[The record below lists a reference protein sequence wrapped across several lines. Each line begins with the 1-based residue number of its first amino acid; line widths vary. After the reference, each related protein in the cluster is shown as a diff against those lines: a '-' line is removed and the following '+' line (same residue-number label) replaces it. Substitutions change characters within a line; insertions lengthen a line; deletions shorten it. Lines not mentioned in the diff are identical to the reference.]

1 MGVTVRDCARG
12 GVYNAGGTV
21 TVSDSIFADIDAGS
35 SGAAITN
42 EGGGELS
49 VQRSAFERNLNGAIL
64 SVGPTTISDSAFTS
78 NRGDSAGGGAI
89 NHTKTLR
96 VSRCRFDDN
105 QAAAGGAIY
114 TAGDLTVEDSI
125 FHRNQATL
133 FEGGAIQLFNQTQSP
148 SSVTVR
154 ASTFEEN
161 AAIRGGGAVRCDAPN
176 GACTLENVTFSR
188 NAATQTG
195 GSTELSVK
203 NGAVVVTHATVMAG
217 GSPAIERAGG
227 SLTLRNSIVTD
238 GGCTGGVTDGGGNVQ
253 DQPGLCAAGFHDGDP
268 ALFALADNG
277 GATPTHEIRAGSAA
291 REIATTN
298 CLPTDQRGVARPT
311 TGCDAGAFQVGAVPL
326 LARLVPN
333 RTAAGGP
340 DLTIVVHGA
349 SFLRNTTRVLWNGS
363 ELPAVATSPTELLVS
378 VPAALIANPGVATVT
393 IENPNP
399 PVPDGGPATTSLP
412 FTIDEATV
420 PPPPPPPP
428 STPEQPVPPP
438 PPQEPPPPRPAPGRP
453 LRRAH
458 ELRRRAVRPRAGTH
472 AGPLLRSHRPRP
484 EARQAAAGGARQ
496 GQYLRHHRAQRRR
509 QEAGPLPPQG
519 PRAARQGTPPRRR
532 QEGRQDHA
540 GLQDHHHRGDRQPRD
555 RRRGAGRP
563 LRGWP

>member
-1 MGVTVRDCARG
+1 M
-12 GVYNAGGTV
+12 
-21 TVSDSIFADIDAGS
+21 
-35 SGAAITN
+35 
-42 EGGGELS
+42 
-49 VQRSAFERNLNGAIL
+49 
-64 SVGPTTISDSAFTS
+64 
-78 NRGDSAGGGAI
+78 
-89 NHTKTLR
+89 
-96 VSRCRFDDN
+96 
-105 QAAAGGAIY
+105 
-114 TAGDLTVEDSI
+114 
-125 FHRNQATL
+125 
-133 FEGGAIQLFNQTQSP
+133 
-148 SSVTVR
+148 R

-161 AAIRGGGAVRCDAPN
+161 AATRGGGAVRCDAPN

-188 NAATQTG
+188 NVATQTG
-195 GSTELSVK
+195 GGTELSVK

-291 REIATTN
+291 RGIATTN
-298 CLPTDQRGVARPT
+298 CLPTDQRGVARPA

-326 LARLVPN
+326 LARLVPD

-340 DLTIVVHGA
+340 DFTIVVHGA

-412 FTIDEATV
+412 FTIDDATV
-420 PPPPPPPP
+420 PPPPPPPPPPP

-438 PPQEPPPPRPAPGRP
+438 PQEPTPPAGPCDGLTSYDAVLCALAQARMPGHFCAATDLDPKLDKP
-453 LRRAH
+453 LQVALGKANTFVTTARSAAAKKQGRFLRKARAQ
-458 ELRRRAVRPRAGTH
+458 LDKVRRRAAGKK
-472 AGPLLRSHRPRP
+472 AGKTTPDCRTTITEETGSL
-484 EARQAAAGGARQ
+484 ATDVAA
-496 GQYLRHHRAQRRR
+496 L
-509 QEAGPLPPQG
+509 
-519 PRAARQGTPPRRR
+519 AAR
-532 QEGRQDHA
+532 
-540 GLQDHHHRGDRQPRD
+540 
-555 RRRGAGRP
+555 
-563 LRGWP
+563 

>member
-1 MGVTVRDCARG
+1 MTTNARIVRFLTTLTLLAGSAAAHAGGVVGNGSPGSCTPAALTQALAGGGTVTFACGPDPQTIILPQRLTIAADTTIAGEDRIILSGGGAHGHFTVQTGRTLTLDRVTVRDGGAENWAVWVADSATLRMVGVTVRDCARG

-21 TVSDSIFADIDAGS
+21 AVSDSIFADIDAGS

-42 EGGGELS
+42 EGGGELT
-49 VQRSAFERNLNGAIL
+49 VQRSAFERNLNGAIF

-78 NRGDSAGGGAI
+78 NHGDSAGGGAI

-125 FHRNQATL
+125 FHRNQATV
-133 FEGGAIQLFNQTQSP
+133 FEGGGIQLFNQTQSP

-161 AAIRGGGAVRCDAPN
+161 VATRGGGAVRCDAPN
-176 GACTLENVTFSR
+176 GVCTLENVTFSR
-188 NAATQTG
+188 NVAMQTG
-195 GSTELSVK
+195 GGTELSVK

-238 GGCTGGVTDGGGNVQ
+238 GGCTVGVTDGGGNVQ

-291 REIATTN
+291 RGIATTN

-311 TGCDAGAFQVGAVPL
+311 TGCDAGAFHWIADIGLHARHGVGHFGDRVVL
-326 LARLVPN
+326 LEVVDFLAQLGKFAFARHLVE
-333 RTAAGGP
+333 AAAEFPG
-340 DLTIVVHGA
+340 HGA
-349 SFLRNTTRVLWNGS
+349 GLAGPFARHVHQARQILRPHHDKGDD
-363 ELPAVATSPTELLVS
+363 EHDAQMLPAEKVEHGLL
-378 VPAALIANPGVATVT
+378 
-393 IENPNP
+393 
-399 PVPDGGPATTSLP
+399 
-412 FTIDEATV
+412 
-420 PPPPPPPP
+420 
-428 STPEQPVPPP
+428 
-438 PPQEPPPPRPAPGRP
+438 R
-453 LRRAH
+453 
-458 ELRRRAVRPRAGTH
+458 VRPWSC
-472 AGPLLRSHRPRP
+472 PCWC
-484 EARQAAAGGARQ
+484 
-496 GQYLRHHRAQRRR
+496 
-509 QEAGPLPPQG
+509 
-519 PRAARQGTPPRRR
+519 PRR
-532 QEGRQDHA
+532 
-540 GLQDHHHRGDRQPRD
+540 
-555 RRRGAGRP
+555 
-563 LRGWP
+563 